1 MKKEELKELLEFF
14 NASDIAKLKISHGDF
29 KVELEKNISSSLIQ
43 EPVVYQ
49 AVETTAIPQI
59 SSNEIASNDS
69 ANISSPMVGTFYQA
83 PSPGAR
89 PFIQVGDTV
98 KKGQT
103 IAIIEAMKIMNEI
116 EAEFDCKILKLLVSD
131 GQPVEYDMPLF
142 AVEII

>member
-14 NASDIAKLKISHGDF
+14 NASDIAKLKISDGDF
-29 KVELEKNISSSLIQ
+29 KVELEKNISSSPKVIQ
-43 EPVVYQ
+43 EQEQIVYQ
-49 AVETTAIPQI
+49 AP
-59 SSNEIASNDS
+59 EILAVPKVVSTDS
-69 ANISSPMVGTFYQA
+69 TNIASPMVGTFYQA